1 MLAASYGCR
10 VLAFEPQPHAHPFI
24 NASIVLNGWQGRVR
38 AIRAAVSDD
47 TRTGMKLVNR
57 GGWGNW
63 DISEL
68 APESDEEDGIEVLG
82 SIQRLL
88 LPSAPRSR
96 PIPDSLSHF
105 ALLSVVSLYTPGPPL
120 QLSCRFTFPLFPRFT
135 SGAGE

>member
-1 MLAASYGCR
+1 MSDSGRDTRLINPAGSLIVHEILSGPDGCSKLGPNNKPPLVVDVGAHIGWFSMLAASYGCR

-47 TRTGMKLVNR
+47 TRHGMKLVNR

-68 APESDEEDGIEVLG
+68 APESDEEDGIEV
-82 SIQRLL
+82 
-88 LPSAPRSR
+88 PS
-96 PIPDSLSHF
+96 
-105 ALLSVVSLYTPGPPL
+105 Y
-120 QLSCRFTFPLFPRFT
+120 
-135 SGAGE
+135 